1 MGRIP
6 ALTRPAGP
14 AVRASLVDCF
24 VEAVRRFPQRTAVWA
39 GERAVTY
46 RELDERSARL
56 AGHLMRLG
64 VGAEMRVGLR
74 QSRGLAAVVG
84 MLGIL
89 RAGAAYVPLDLQA
102 PPSTVADAVA
112 EAGIRILLV
121 DRGSAGAAGV
131 TPVELDADGRLNAPA
146 DLPPALP
153 AIEPD
158 QLMYTIYTSGST
170 GGAKGVLVEHGQVAR
185 LFPALAEHVRFDEND
200 VWAQTHS
207 LAFGFSVWEIWG
219 ALAHGGTL
227 LIVPQPIALAPARLF
242 PLLATRDVTVL
253 SLTPSA
259 FRVLVRSGQALPH
272 PSALR
277 SLRML
282 AFSGEP
288 LDAAILDAWID
299 CFGDERPLLA
309 NMYALTETAGEVA
322 YRRVRR
328 GDQTSAA
335 RHSIGRPL
343 PDTAFRLVD
352 SAGTAAA
359 DGAAG
364 ELIVVGP
371 SVARGYLNRP
381 ELQAQRFIVDQAG
394 APAATRGYRTGDL
407 ARRLADG
414 EYEFVGRTDRQLKV
428 RGYRVEPAQIEEVL
442 RQHDGI
448 VDAVV
453 SGDPFGLVA
462 CVVAR
467 DGRLPD
473 GLPEFVA
480 ARLPHYCV
488 PDRWAAIDRLPLT
501 VNGKLDLA
509 ALQAAGD
516 DRAAGDSTG
525 DGSDWPADELRV
537 IWRELLGVDELR
549 DDDDFFDRGGHSLL
563 TLQLIQRIEERL
575 GRALTMRD
583 VFERPVFSAQVDLLH
598 RLAPQRAPELGSP
611 PGSNVAID
619 SASAAADGDYMGRA
633 IAEARRALDA
643 GEAPYAACI
652 VRGDGIL
659 ACAHNRVAGRAD
671 STAHAE
677 IEAIRAACAALGST
691 DLSGCTLYSTC
702 EPCSMCLTAC
712 AWAKIGRVVWGA
724 RMSDE
729 QRFGLA
735 APTVPAA
742 TMRAQLGRPAEL
754 VADLRRDDVL
764 ALFELWFRMQ
774 AV

>member
-1 MGRIP
+1 
-6 ALTRPAGP
+6 LKRPADP
-14 AVRASLVDCF
+14 AVRPSLVDCF
-24 VEAVRRFPQRTAVWA
+24 VEAARRFPQRTAVRA
-39 GERAVTY
+39 GERTVAY

-64 VGAEMRVGLR
+64 VGAEMHVGLR
-74 QSRGLAAVVG
+74 LSRGIAAVVG
-84 MLGIL
+84 LLGIL
-89 RAGAAYVPLDLQA
+89 RAGAAYLPLDPQA
-102 PPSTVADAVA
+102 PPSLVADAIA
-112 EAGIRILLV
+112 EAGVHVVLV

-131 TPVELDADGRLNAPA
+131 TPVELDADGRLDTPA
-146 DLPPALP
+146 DLPAALP
-153 AIEPD
+153 AIGPD
-158 QLMYTIYTSGST
+158 QLMYTIYTSGSS
-170 GGAKGVLVEHGQVAR
+170 GGAKGVLVDHGQVAR

-200 VWAQTHS
+200 VWSQTHS

-227 LIVPQPIALAPARLF
+227 LVVAQHVALAPARLF
-242 PLLATRDVTVL
+242 PLLAAHSVTVL

-259 FRVLVRSGQALPH
+259 FRVLVRSGRALPQ
-272 PSALR
+272 PSALQ

-288 LDAAILDAWID
+288 LDAAILDAWFD
-299 CFGDERPLLA
+299 RFGDERPLLA

-328 GDQTSAA
+328 GDRAGAA

-343 PDTAFRLVD
+343 PDTSFRLVD
-352 SAGTAAA
+352 SAGMAVA

-381 ELQAQRFIVDQAG
+381 DLQAQRFIDEGAG
-394 APAATRGYRTGDL
+394 GPVATRGYRTGDL

-414 EYEFVGRTDRQLKV
+414 EYEFVGRADRQLKV
-428 RGYRVEPAQIEEVL
+428 RGYRVEPAQIEDVL
-442 RQHDGI
+442 RQHGSV

-453 SGDPFGLVA
+453 GGDPYGLFA
-462 CVVAR
+462 AVVVR

-501 VNGKLDLA
+501 MNGKLDLGA
-509 ALQAAGD
+509 VQSAGGG
-516 DRAAGDSTG
+516 RAAAETIV
-525 DGSDWPADELRV
+525 DGSDGPADALRV
-537 IWRELLGVDELR
+537 IWRELLGVDELG

-575 GRALTMRD
+575 GRTLTMRD
-583 VFERPVFSAQVDLLH
+583 VFERPVFSAQVDLLR
-598 RLAPQRAPELGSP
+598 RLAPQRALLLESP
-611 PGSNVAID
+611 PASGAAID
-619 SASAAADGDYMGRA
+619 SSSTAADGSYMARA

-652 VRGDGIL
+652 VRGDSIL

-671 STAHAE
+671 ITAHAE

-754 VADLRRDDVL
+754 VADLRRDEML